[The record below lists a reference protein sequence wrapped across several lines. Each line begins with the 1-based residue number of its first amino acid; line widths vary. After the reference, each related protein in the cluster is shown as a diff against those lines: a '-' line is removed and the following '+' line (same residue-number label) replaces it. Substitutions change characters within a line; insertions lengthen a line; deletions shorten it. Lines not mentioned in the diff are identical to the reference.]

1 MQTPRS
7 SFRLPAFA
15 FLAVAATLW
24 SACSD
29 QSPTA
34 PSGPMLAVQQGPG
47 LRTAMAAQER
57 HTDSLLRIQGV
68 VGTAVGRLPNGQ
80 PVVRIFL
87 AHAGVRNLPAA
98 LDGVPTRTEVTG
110 LFMARSDPTTRQR
123 PAPLG
128 FSVGHPAITAGTI
141 GARVVDGSGNV
152 YVLSNNHVLANSN
165 DANIGDPEYQPGPYD
180 GGTAADQFATLSA
193 FKSIVFTST
202 ASNTIDAAIALSNLT
217 NLGNATPTDDGYGA
231 PSGTIFGDANGDGLF
246 DNKNDLLGL
255 EVQKY
260 GRTTKLTTGEIT
272 GINATVSICYE
283 ALAGIFCLKSARF
296 VDQIIIGPAG
306 FSDGGDSGSLI
317 VTNDGNKN
325 PVALLF
331 AGSSTETIANRIDLV
346 LNEFDVSIDGSPSIP
361 PTPVT
366 DLAITNVSAPTSV
379 TQGTTADVQVTVRN
393 VGNQDVAAGF
403 GVTLEDATD
412 GVGIGTQSVP
422 GLAAGAQAT
431 LSFSWNTTTSS
442 AGSHTLTASHDFADD
457 DASNDQASTST
468 SVYLPGTGDGIHV
481 GNLDGSGTRNGKTWY
496 AVVEVTVHDVSHNP
510 INGATVVGVW
520 DPAGLASDECT
531 TGGGGGNGTCIFLFP
546 SIAKKVR
553 SVSFTVTNVTMS
565 GKTYVASDNHDVDGS
580 SNGTVIVVQRP

>member
-24 SACSD
+24 SACAD

-34 PSGPMLAVQQGPG
+34 PSGPMLSVQQVPG

-110 LFMARSDPTTRQR
+110 LFMARSDPTTQQR

-180 GGTAADQFATLSA
+180 GGTATDQFATLSA

-202 ASNTIDAAIALSNLT
+202 ASNTIDAAIALSNPT

-231 PSGTIFGDANGDGLF
+231 PSSTIFGDADGDGLF

-260 GRTTKLTTGEIT
+260 GRTTKLTTGQIT

-283 ALAGIFCLKSARF
+283 ALLGILCLKSAQF

-317 VTNDGNKN
+317 VTNDGNEN

-346 LNEFDVSIDGSPSIP
+346 LNEFDVTIDGGSSTL

-366 DLAITNVSAPTSV
+366 DIAITSVNAPTSV
-379 TQGTTADVQVTVRN
+379 TQGGTADVQVTVRN

-403 GVTLEDATD
+403 GVTLEDETD
-412 GVGIGTQSVP
+412 GVGIGTQSVS

-431 LSFSWNTTTSS
+431 LSFSWNTTASS

-457 DASNDQASTST
+457 DASNDQASTTT

-481 GNLDGSGTRNGKTWY
+481 GDLDGSGTRNGKTWY

-531 TGGGGGNGTCIFLFP
+531 TGEGGGNGTCIFLFP
-546 SIAKKVR
+546 LIAKKVR
-553 SVSFTVTNVTMS
+553 SVSFTVTNITMT

-580 SNGTVIVVQRP
+580 SNGTVVVVQRP